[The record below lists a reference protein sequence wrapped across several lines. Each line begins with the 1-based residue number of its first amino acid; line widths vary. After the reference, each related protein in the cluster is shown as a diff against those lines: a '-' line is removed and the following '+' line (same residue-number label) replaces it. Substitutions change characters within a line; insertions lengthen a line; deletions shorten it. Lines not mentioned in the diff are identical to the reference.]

1 MRALL
6 RYRDG
11 RMAEMELVDPTTR
24 TIRLAEVVPA
34 EGNGRRETRVVYRVF
49 ERRDTVVDGARVYD
63 EADRGWRA

>member
-11 RMAEMELVDPTTR
+11 RTAEVELVDPTTLR
-24 TIRLAEVVPA
+24 IRLAEIVPA

-49 ERRDTVVDGARVYD
+49 ERCDRDVDGARVY
-63 EADRGWRA
+63 EEVDRGWRA